1 MSQVSEFE
9 EEEEEEEKSPS
20 GNSIFTLYH
29 LKTYSTILLNM
40 GGEIRLFLTI
50 LNF

>member
-9 EEEEEEEKSPS
+9 EEEDEEKSPS
-20 GNSIFTLYH
+20 GNSFFTLYH

-40 GGEIRLFLTI
+40 EKKYQLFLTT